1 MSSSRLVL
9 VKNRLE
15 HNKVAEVNK
24 KKQKDREEETDPNW
38 SSGADERDW
47 RLTRQP
53 TNPVQ
58 GRKQFEQIVC
68 SLPHTL
74 PQLPIEREEK
84 RREGGGRRAAAW
96 CLRVWVGAVQ
106 SRQRHCSSLQPPPSN
121 CPPYSE
127 CSPGPS
133 PLKQERSGRSTARL
147 HTPLLPLLCWLREQ
161 LLWSHAWVLG
171 RGEWQGGV
179 CSGEM
184 HSLYLSVVV
193 VMVNFCF
200 SIWRRLRQNKCLS
213 LFLQT
218 DDVFFFQLP
227 LNICIF
233 SLKKKNLML
242 FWINS
247 AGGHQSAA
255 VKRRWCGACCVY
267 VLRSEGETAAS
278 VSNDGSLFDSGP
290 LTHLRPPTC
299 SDAHTTADKHVSVC
313 VHGCVA
319 QVLVLLRYHPF
330 WQPWN
335 RWVKLC
341 VCVRKGKERKMCLCV
356 FLVYFAC
363 FLCS

>member
-96 CLRVWVGAVQ
+96 CLRVWVGVVQ

-179 CSGEM
+179 CSGGM

-218 DDVFFFQLP
+218 DDVFFPAASKYLY
-227 LNICIF
+227 IF
-233 SLKKKNLML
+233 FEKKKSNVILNKFCWRSPKCSCETKMMWCL
-242 FWINS
+242 LCLC
-247 AGGHQSAA
+247 AA
-255 VKRRWCGACCVY
+255 LRRRNC
-267 VLRSEGETAAS
+267 S
-278 VSNDGSLFDSGP
+278 VSVKWWVTLWLWPTDT
-290 LTHLRPPTC
+290 LTPANMLWCT
-299 SDAHTTADKHVSVC
+299 
-313 VHGCVA
+313 
-319 QVLVLLRYHPF
+319 YHC
-330 WQPWN
+330 
-335 RWVKLC
+335 R
-341 VCVRKGKERKMCLCV
+341 
-356 FLVYFAC
+356 
-363 FLCS
+363 